1 MSEED
6 DKVVSALN
14 DLIETCKDGQKGFTA
29 AADLVQ
35 DPKLQQLFKGYAAQ
49 RATFAAELQT
59 EVRRHGGHPERSGS
73 MAGALQRGWLNI
85 KSAVLGEDAAVIIAE
100 CESGED
106 AAIKNY
112 EEANQVVL
120 PPAVAEV
127 VARQYKE
134 IKDAHECIRQLKHD
148 KPASG

>member
-6 DKVVSALN
+6 AKIISALN
-14 DLIETCKDGQKGFTA
+14 DLIETCKDGQKGFSA

-35 DPKLQQLFKGYAAQ
+35 DPKLQQLFRGYAGQ

-59 EVRRHGGHPERSGS
+59 EVRRYGGHPERSGTV
-73 MAGALQRGWLNI
+73 AGALHRGWLNI
-85 KSAVLGEDAAVIIAE
+85 KSAVLGQDEAAVIAE

-106 AAIKNY
+106 AALKNY
-112 EEANQVVL
+112 EEATSVVL
-120 PPAVAEV
+120 PPTVAEV

-134 IKDAHECIRQLKHD
+134 IKDARQRIGQFKPD
-148 KPASG
+148 KSP